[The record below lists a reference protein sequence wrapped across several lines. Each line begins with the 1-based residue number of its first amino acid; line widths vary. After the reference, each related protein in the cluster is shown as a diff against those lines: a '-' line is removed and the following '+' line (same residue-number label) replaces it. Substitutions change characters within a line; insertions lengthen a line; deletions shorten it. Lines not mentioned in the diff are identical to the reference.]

1 MNRTAEAVF
10 MSVLHSGKLDTAE
23 TEQAFYSAYDYI
35 LGMAECEENGEE
47 RGKVFDLLANVEN
60 QARRT
65 AFQLGMR
72 TALDLLRR

>member
-1 MNRTAEAVF
+1 MNRAAEALYLL
-10 MSVLHSGKLDTAE
+10 MLNSGKLDTAE

-35 LGMAECEENGEE
+35 LGMAECEENGGE

-65 AFQLGMR
+65 AFQLGMH

>member
-1 MNRTAEAVF
+1 MNRAAEALYLL
-10 MSVLHSGKLDTAE
+10 MLNSGKLDTAE

-35 LGMAECEENGEE
+35 LDMAECEENGEE
-47 RGKVFDLLANVEN
+47 RGNVEN

-65 AFQLGMR
+65 AFQLGMH

>member
-1 MNRTAEAVF
+1 MNRTAEALYLL
-10 MSVLHSGKLDTAE
+10 MLNSGKLDTAE

-35 LGMAECEENGEE
+35 LGIADCEENGEE

-65 AFQLGMR
+65 AFPLGMR